1 MSNLSTLPKGD
12 SAWLLRKAIERI
24 IDQVSVL
31 ETNIGVSTS
40 GNSANTQ
47 IIFND
52 DGTLRGDAG
61 LVYNKTTDAL
71 TVAGLVT
78 AGSAT
83 ITGDLTAGTNA
94 LKVFPATNRVLIN
107 QTTAIQGDALEVS
120 AKSDGGTISLFGRAS
135 DNGATLTFRAN
146 GATTAKA
153 SLTAN
158 DNGLS
163 IRTGTVERYNI
174 DTTGVSTWS
183 VAGTTAM
190 TLNSTGLGI
199 GRSPSYRFQASSG
212 TKATTASVATVGG
225 VTTTDTDDFG
235 IFFRIKTDATAANRY
250 AAISSFDNGSGNGAR
265 DLVLQDLGGN
275 VGIGVTPSPYIAVWK
290 ALDIFS
296 ATSVIGSSTSSI
308 FGNNVFVGA
317 AGNTFYKIN
326 NLASYYQ
333 QQNGIHSWLLLPTG
347 LAGETTTVSSGLRY
361 TITSAGGTNY
371 TTFGAADNNPG
382 TSFTASSSGTGNGG
396 GVRNSNVPVSA
407 MTLDTAGRL
416 QLGTTGGTLPSRLYL
431 SGDATNNWSVGPYTS
446 APGNFYITA
455 NNTAGVFLNG
465 TGATAWSAI
474 SDERYKDII
483 EPISNAVSKVGSLRA
498 VIGKFKFDP
507 EGTRRSF
514 LIAQDLLAA
523 FPEVVITDNPDK
535 LAVTYT
541 EIIPLLVAAIKE
553 LTARVQNLEAR

>member
-1 MSNLSTLPKGD
+1 M
-12 SAWLLRKAIERI
+12 
-24 IDQVSVL
+24 
-31 ETNIGVSTS
+31 TNRNATQTWRIGVDVSAVDDKILGFYDSTS
-40 GNSANTQ
+40 T
-47 IIFND
+47 
-52 DGTLRGDAG
+52 
-61 LVYNKTTDAL
+61 
-71 TVAGLVT
+71 
-78 AGSAT
+78 
-83 ITGDLTAGTNA
+83 
-94 LKVFPATNRVLIN
+94 
-107 QTTAIQGDALEVS
+107 
-120 AKSDGGTISLFGRAS
+120 
-135 DNGATLTFRAN
+135 TFRMQ
-146 GATTAKA
+146 
-153 SLTAN
+153 L
-158 DNGLS
+158 
-163 IRTGTVERYNI
+163 
-174 DTTGVSTWS
+174 
-183 VAGTTAM
+183 
-190 TLNSTGLGI
+190 
-199 GRSPSYRFQASSG
+199 
-212 TKATTASVATVGG
+212 
-225 VTTTDTDDFG
+225 TDT
-235 IFFRIKTDATAANRY
+235 
-250 AAISSFDNGSGNGAR
+250 GN
-265 DLVLQDLGGN
+265 L
-275 VGIGVTPSPYIAVWK
+275 GIGVTPSPYIAVWK